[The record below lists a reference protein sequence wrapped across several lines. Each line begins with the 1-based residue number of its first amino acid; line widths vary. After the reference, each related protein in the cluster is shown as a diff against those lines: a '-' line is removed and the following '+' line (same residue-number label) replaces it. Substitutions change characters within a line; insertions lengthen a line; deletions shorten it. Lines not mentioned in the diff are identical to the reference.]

1 MAGLLVG
8 ACFSL
13 IGFSVF
19 LYGKK
24 AGAFKP
30 TLIGMALMVYPYLV
44 RSPLWNTVI
53 GVGLLVWLWWP
64 A

>member
-1 MAGLLVG
+1 MAGWLVG

-24 AGAFKP
+24 ANEFKP
-30 TLIGMALMVYPYLV
+30 TLIGIVLMVYPYLV
-44 RSPLWNTVI
+44 SNLWWSLLI
-53 GVGLLVWLWWP
+53 GVGLLAWLWWP